1 VKTAGEMEITSED
14 TLLLLNRATVV
25 MHSVRAVAHELNNV
39 FQTISGAAELMGF
52 NPDFPP
58 SLASKLQ
65 TFARQT
71 TRGRELVG
79 AVSDLARTDLA
90 RGSVAN
96 VARAFE
102 RVAQLR
108 AHEQTRAGIDM
119 TTTLTVDSSRDVAAD
134 PLDVQV
140 MLLNL
145 IILAEQS
152 VASAPTK
159 TIEVRAI
166 SDIETCRVIVADS
179 GSGEGDGADAA
190 GHGPERI
197 VRSMALAAIE
207 LLVSRHRG
215 SFERRANRTGM
226 ESILALQRA
235 HADAPPRR

>member
-1 VKTAGEMEITSED
+1 MEITSEE

-52 NPDFPP
+52 NPSFPP
-58 SLASKLQ
+58 ALAPKLQ

-71 TRGRELVG
+71 TRGRELIG

-90 RGSVAN
+90 RGSVTN

-108 AHEQTRAGIDM
+108 AHEQTRAGIEM
-119 TTTLTVDSSRDVAAD
+119 TTTLTADSSRDVAAD

-152 VASAPTK
+152 VSAAATK
-159 TIEVRAI
+159 TIAVSAL
-166 SDIETCRVIVADS
+166 SDIENCRVVVSDS
-179 GSGEGDGADAA
+179 GSGDVLGGEPA
-190 GHGPERI
+190 GQAPEDVTRA
-197 VRSMALAAIE
+197 MALAAIGV
-207 LLVSRHRG
+207 LVARHRG
-215 SFERRANRTGM
+215 SFERRRKTGVGI
-226 ESILALQRA
+226 ESILTLPRA
-235 HADAPPRR
+235 